1 MFILFCLFFLFN
13 ISDIDSDNEKKLIY
27 DVSKLYEEDDYYIY
41 FKSLNSKELDKFKKY
56 HIQVLSY
63 IIDDKKYYA
72 RNNDILIDEYT
83 KNMNYDKKVL
93 YSINGIKINALH
105 VVCTIEQLIQ
115 IEKDFKVY

>member
-41 FKSLNSKELDKFKKY
+41 FKSLNSKELGKFKKY
-56 HIQVLSY
+56 NIQILSY

-83 KNMNYDKKVL
+83 KDMNYDKKVL

-105 VVCTIEQLIQ
+105 VVCTTEQLIQ